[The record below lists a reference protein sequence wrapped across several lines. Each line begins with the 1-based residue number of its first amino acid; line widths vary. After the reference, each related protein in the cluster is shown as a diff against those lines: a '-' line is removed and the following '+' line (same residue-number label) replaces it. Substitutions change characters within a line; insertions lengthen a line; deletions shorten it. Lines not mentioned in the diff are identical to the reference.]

1 MLTILMS
8 HPVRRENKLQNPCW
22 QIAYLQSLQPQSA
35 NQPPLLVMD
44 RISASTHTDTL
55 DK

>member
-1 MLTILMS
+1 MLIILMS
-8 HPVRRENKLQNPCW
+8 RPVRKENKLQNPCW
-22 QIAYLQSLQPQSA
+22 QLAYLQSLQAQSA

-44 RISASTHTDTL
+44 RISASAHTDTL